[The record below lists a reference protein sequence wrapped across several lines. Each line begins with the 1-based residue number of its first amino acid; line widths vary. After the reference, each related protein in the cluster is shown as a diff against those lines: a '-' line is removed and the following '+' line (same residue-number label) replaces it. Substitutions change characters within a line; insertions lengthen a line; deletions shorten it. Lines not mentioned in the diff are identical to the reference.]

1 VKNLYRKP
9 KTGLLILFCFLAGSF
24 HSELYSQEQI
34 IWDNVPVNTTGITA
48 TYSGGTLNVMA
59 TGTGLN
65 MVFYSIPANPTVFQT
80 TGAWNNAP
88 SKDLTFTF
96 PEKVIITRFRV
107 YDINYGTW
115 NDSFSFS
122 NITFGGVTASAGC
135 CATTSGVTVSA
146 GTPPNTDVHWTCSN
160 AIDSFTINYAN
171 TNGTT
176 HAYLFYTM
184 EILRLPSI
192 GTLCYNSI
200 PPTLPTTLGNNIQGS
215 WSPATIDTSVAGTTQ
230 YVFTPNGGQTIQC
243 PIAIDVTVLPP
254 GQQNCCVP
262 DITLT
267 SPTDDV
273 ASGNQDN
280 RETSNTITAHNTI
293 NSGAVGVYHA
303 KRTITLKKGF
313 YSANGSRF
321 RGYIQGCTGTFVGR
335 ESPAAETTDL
345 KKLITDTPVTE
356 KLLLYPNP
364 ATQKATIEYQ
374 QPIRNIRVTSID
386 GKTMLSKELDANS
399 YEIDLANYKNGMY
412 IVTVQTGDGR
422 IITSK
427 LFKK

>member
-1 VKNLYRKP
+1 MENLYRKP
-9 KTGLLILFCFLAGSF
+9 KIWQIILFCFLAGSS

-48 TYSGGTLNVMA
+48 AYSGGTLNVMA
-59 TGTGLN
+59 TGSGLN
-65 MVFYSIPANPTVFQT
+65 MVFYSIPTNPTVFQT

-96 PEKVIITRFRV
+96 PEKVVITRFRV

-122 NITFGGVTASAGC
+122 NITFSGVTASIGC
-135 CATTSGVTVSA
+135 CATTSGVTVTD
-146 GTPPNTDVHWTCSN
+146 GIPPNTDVHWLCSN
-160 AIDSFTINYAN
+160 PIDSFTINYAN

-192 GTLCYNSI
+192 EKLCYNSI
-200 PPTLPTTLGNNIQGS
+200 PPTLPATLGNNIQGS
-215 WSPATIDTSVAGTTQ
+215 WSPATINTSVTGTTQ
-230 YVFTPNGGQTIQC
+230 YVFTPNSGQAIQC
-243 PIAIDVTVLPP
+243 PVSIDVVVLPP
-254 GQQNCCVP
+254 GQPNCCIP
-262 DITLT
+262 DLTLT
-267 SPTDDV
+267 SPGDDV

-293 NSGAVGVYHA
+293 NSGAVGIYHA
-303 KRTITLKKGF
+303 KNAITLKKGF

-321 RGYIQGCTGTFVGR
+321 RGYIEGCSGTFVGR
-335 ESPAAETTDL
+335 QPAPTETKDFQ
-345 KKLITDTPVTE
+345 KLITDTKVPQ

-364 ATQKATIEYQ
+364 ATQKATIEYD
-374 QPIRNIRVTSID
+374 QPIRNILVTSID
-386 GKTMLSKELDANS
+386 GKTILSKELDANS
-399 YEIDLANYKNGMY
+399 YDIDLSNYKNGMY

-422 IITSK
+422 TITSK
-427 LFKK
+427 LVKK